1 MNKKQT
7 KARDDKLK
15 RLNEVDEIANKT
27 KKELL
32 NAENGKRKKINLSR
46 ALYAK
51 SLLRK
56 IEQDKNEF
64 EPIVNLFNQL
74 MQLTGSKTSSEV
86 VNRFVNRE
94 VLYYYY

>member
-74 MQLTGSKTSSEV
+74 MQLTGSKTSAEV

-94 VLYYYY
+94 VLYY

>member
-74 MQLTGSKTSSEV
+74 MQLTGSKTSAEV
-86 VNRFVNRE
+86 VNRFINRE
-94 VLYYYY
+94 VLYY